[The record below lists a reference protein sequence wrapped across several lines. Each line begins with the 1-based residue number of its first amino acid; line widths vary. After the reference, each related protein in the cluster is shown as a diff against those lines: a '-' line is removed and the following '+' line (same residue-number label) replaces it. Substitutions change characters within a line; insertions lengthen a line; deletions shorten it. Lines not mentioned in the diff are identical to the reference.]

1 MKIGLFSPYDMFKGG
16 GVQEH
21 IVATQAELRRRG
33 HDAIILTPQP
43 RSYKGE
49 APEHMLFVGGSA
61 DFKSPMHT
69 VVQVSVTGSVEK
81 IDEILTRE
89 QFDVLHIHEPW
100 IPIVSRQLLSRSQSV
115 NIGTFHARLPDT
127 RVSKTIERV
136 IKPYTKSILK
146 YIDFF
151 TAVSDPAAQ
160 YLRHLADVDVNMI
173 TNGIDLAKYRPDPT
187 ASFDTPTIFYVGRL
201 EKRKGVKYLIKAFKI
216 LQERM
221 PEAQL
226 LIAGAGPDKEKLEQ
240 YSLEQ
245 EIPNIEFLGYLDDA
259 EKIRIMQKADVFC
272 SPALYGESFGIVL
285 LEAMACGTPTV
296 AGSNPGYETVLKETG
311 ALGIVNSKDATEFAR
326 RLEIFLKDEN
336 FRKLWQTWAKSYVKQ
351 FDYKHIV
358 DQYESLYDKACKNKN
373 RRDKTA

>member
-21 IVATQAELRRRG
+21 ITATQVELNKRG
-33 HDAIILTPQP
+33 HDAVIITPQP

-49 APEHMLFVGGSA
+49 TPDGMLFIGGSA

-69 VVQVSVTGSVEK
+69 VVQVSVTGSAEK
-81 IDEILTRE
+81 IDAVLE
-89 QFDVLHIHEPW
+89 QEKFDVLHIHEPW
-100 IPIVSRQLLSRSQSV
+100 IPIVSRQLLSRSKAV

-160 YLRHLADVDVNMI
+160 YLRHLAKVNVQMI
-173 TNGIDLAKYRPDPT
+173 PNGIDLKKYMPDPT
-187 ASFDTPTIFYVGRL
+187 ARFSKPTIFYVGRL
-201 EKRKGVKYLIKAFKI
+201 EKRKGVKYLIKAFKV

-226 LIAGAGPDKEKLEQ
+226 LIGGTGPDREKLEALV
-240 YSLEQ
+240 SEQ
-245 EIPNIEFLGYLDDA
+245 DIQNVQFLGYLKDA
-259 EKIRIMQKADVFC
+259 DKIRIMQKADVFC

-285 LEAMACGTPTV
+285 LEAMACGTPVV
-296 AGSNPGYETVLKETG
+296 AGANPGYQTVLQGSG
-311 ALGIVNSKDATEFAR
+311 AIGIVNSKDLTDFAR
-326 RLEIFLKDEN
+326 RLEIFLKDQDIQ
-336 FRKLWQTWAKSYVKQ
+336 KLWKTWAKTYVKQ
-351 FDYKHIV
+351 FDYRHIV
-358 DQYESLYDKACKNKN
+358 DQYEALYNEACKK
-373 RRDKTA
+373 RREAA